1 MSILLYKDKQLSIVD
16 CLLSIFSFRLSS
28 ITYHAS
34 RIIPTSP
41 RSHRDRLFSL
51 SRLILNR
58 VLPIFIVIT
67 IQSFLNAQTI
77 PEFDSDRAFGY
88 LEGQCQLGPRN
99 PGSEG
104 HQKGLEYIVDV
115 VTPLADSVI
124 LQSIPYLNPYDGAML
139 KLTNIIAQ
147 FRPQD
152 KYRIWIAAH
161 WDTRPWADKD
171 KNPENR
177 KTPIL
182 GANDGASGVA
192 ILLELAHHFSEQ
204 IPPVGVDLIFFDGED
219 MGMTGDLENFFNGSR
234 YLAQHIPTKIPEYCI
249 LIDMVGD
256 KELRI
261 PMEKNSLIQAG
272 DLVKE
277 LWELAQDLGF
287 FQFVSVIGPA
297 IADDHLILFEGG
309 GIPTIDIID
318 FDYPNRWENYWH
330 TLEDTPD
337 KCSSESLYIVGMV
350 LLHHI
355 YEIE

>member
-1 MSILLYKDKQLSIVD
+1 MHHAPYPIPDIS
-16 CLLSIFSFRLSS
+16 R
-28 ITYHAS
+28 ITHHAS
-34 RIIPTSP
+34 RIT
-41 RSHRDRLFSL
+41 FKL
-51 SRLILNR
+51 SRFILNG
-58 VLPIFIVIT
+58 VLPIFIVIV
-67 IQSFLNAQTI
+67 IPSILNAQTI

-104 HQKGLEYIVDV
+104 HKKGLEYIVDV

-124 LQSIPYLNPYDGAML
+124 LQSIPYLNPYDGSML
-139 KLTNIIAQ
+139 KLTNIIVQ

-171 KNPENR
+171 KNPKHR
-177 KTPIL
+177 KIPIL

-204 IPPVGVDLIFFDGED
+204 VPPVGVDLIFFDGED
-219 MGMTGDLENFFNGSR
+219 MGMSGDLENFFNGSR
-234 YLAQHIPTKIPEYCI
+234 YLAQHIPTKIPECCI

-261 PMEKNSLIQAG
+261 PIEKNSLIQAG

-297 IADDHLILFEGG
+297 IADDHLILFESG

-337 KCSSESLYIVGMV
+337 KCSPESLYVVGTV
-350 LLHHI
+350 LLNYI
-355 YEIE
+355 YGKY